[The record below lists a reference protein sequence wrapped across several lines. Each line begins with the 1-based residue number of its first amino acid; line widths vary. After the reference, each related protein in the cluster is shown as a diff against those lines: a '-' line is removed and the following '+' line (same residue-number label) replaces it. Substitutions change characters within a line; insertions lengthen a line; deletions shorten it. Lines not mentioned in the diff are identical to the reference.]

1 MNKSRS
7 YLAIMVLAVM
17 SAAAANL
24 FGQQADES
32 MVDKTVS
39 SITSAIAVL
48 HATEGNNVSG
58 TIIFFKVDAGIKVIA
73 TVSGL
78 TEGKH
83 GFHIHQFGDCR
94 GADGKT
100 AGGHF
105 NPGQMDHGAP
115 YDSMR
120 HVGDIGNL
128 VANSEGI
135 ANLEWIDS
143 HMTFKGANSIIGRG
157 VIIHVGEDDLT
168 TQPTGAAGARVACG
182 VIGIAKAVS
191 MY

>member
-1 MNKSRS
+1 MNKSLR
-7 YLAIMVLAVM
+7 YLSIIVLAVM

-48 HATEGNNVSG
+48 HATAGNNVSG

-78 TEGKH
+78 AEGKH
-83 GFHIHQFGDCR
+83 GFHIHQYGDCS

-105 NPGQMDHGAP
+105 NPTAMKHSAP
-115 YDSMR
+115 TDSIR
-120 HVGDIGNL
+120 HVGDIGNI
-128 VANSEGI
+128 VADADGK
-135 ANLEWIDS
+135 ATLEWIDR
-143 HMTFKGANSIIGRG
+143 HMTFEGTSSIIGRG
-157 VIIHVGEDDLT
+157 VIIHAGEDDLT
-168 TQPTGAAGARVACG
+168 SQPTGAAGARVACG
-182 VIGIAKAVS
+182 VIGIVKAE
-191 MY
+191 